1 MRNFN
6 YIQKQKVVKN
16 IFNILIFSILCLN
29 VSAQRGWEAGGWLG
43 VAQYFGDLNTE
54 FQFRDPKPAGGIGL
68 RYNFNERVCLKFG
81 ANMGSVAASDAD
93 SDNIFE
99 RARNLHFRS
108 QIADA
113 AAQLEFN
120 FLPYFHG
127 DKDFGWTPYLFAG
140 YSVSYFNPQAEIDG
154 EWVDLR
160 PLGTEGQFKSEE
172 YFTVS
177 GGLLYGAGFKIDLN
191 FEWSINLE
199 IGARKLFT
207 DYLDDVSTVYP
218 DLEDLEELRGTTA
231 ALADRSAELYQTNPE
246 FFTQNNIEF
255 PIGEQGR
262 QRGNSKNN
270 DTYVMVGIGIMYYFG
285 DLRCPYDKSR

>member
-1 MRNFN
+1 
-6 YIQKQKVVKN
+6 
-16 IFNILIFSILCLN
+16 LN
-29 VSAQRGWEAGGWLG
+29 LSAQRGWEAGAWLG
-43 VAQYFGDLNTE
+43 AAQYFGDLNTE
-54 FQFRDPKPAGGIGL
+54 FKFQDPKLAGGIAL

-81 ANMGSVAASDAD
+81 ANMGSVAADDAN
-93 SDNIFE
+93 SDNTFE

-108 QIADA
+108 RVGDA

-120 FLPYFHG
+120 FLPYIHG
-127 DKDFGWTPYLFAG
+127 DSQFGWTPYLFAG

-177 GGLLYGAGFKIDLN
+177 GGLLYGGGFKIDLN
-191 FEWSINLE
+191 YEWSINLE

-207 DYLDDVSTVYP
+207 DYLDDVSTNYADV
-218 DLEDLEELRGTTA
+218 EDIEELRGPIA
-231 ALADRSAELYQTNPE
+231 ARLADRSAELYQEDPA
-246 FFTQNNIEF
+246 FFTQNNIEY
-255 PIGEQGR
+255 PIGEPGR

-270 DTYVMVGIGIMYYFG
+270 DTYVMFGIGIMYYFG